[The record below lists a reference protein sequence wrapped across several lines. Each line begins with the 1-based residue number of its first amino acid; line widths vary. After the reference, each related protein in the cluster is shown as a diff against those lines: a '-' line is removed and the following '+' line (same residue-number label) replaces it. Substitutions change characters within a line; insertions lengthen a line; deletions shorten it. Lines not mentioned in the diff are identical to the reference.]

1 MNFFLNCAVELLF
14 FVCSPSTT
22 RGVCVTNA
30 SRPYVD
36 IQGDAVSIP
45 RHQKMRGSRAVMAAE
60 RPGRSRPV
68 FWIQRIDASRVAS
81 RLLLFFCSFLF
92 LLPCLPTLL
101 CLHRIPT
108 TAQGHSAQRFYSTD
122 KTSFQSTND
131 GTFFAS
137 RVYMAVLMG
146 RRSQGGI

>member
-14 FVCSPSTT
+14 IVCFPSTT

-45 RHQKMRGSRAVMAAE
+45 RHQKMRGRRAVMAAE
-60 RPGRSRPV
+60 RLGQSRPV

-81 RLLLFFCSFLF
+81 RLLLFFSSFLF
-92 LLPCLPTLL
+92 LPPCLPTLL
-101 CLHRIPT
+101 CLHRTPT
-108 TAQGHSAQRFYSTD
+108 TAQGHSAQRFRSPTRPFF
-122 KTSFQSTND
+122 SLQN
-131 GTFFAS
+131 GTLFAS

-146 RRSQGGI
+146 RRSQE